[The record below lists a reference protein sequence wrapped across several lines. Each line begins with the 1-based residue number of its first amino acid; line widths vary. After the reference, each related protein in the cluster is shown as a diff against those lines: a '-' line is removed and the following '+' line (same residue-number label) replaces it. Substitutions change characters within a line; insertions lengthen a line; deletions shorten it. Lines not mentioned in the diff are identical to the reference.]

1 MADVLYEK
9 EGAVALITLNRPDS
23 LNAVNER
30 LGQELLKALKEAL
43 RDGEVRAV
51 VLTGAGRAFC
61 AGEDLKSQEARFKEG
76 TASLGDVLRR
86 RYNPAIQL
94 IAAMEKPVVAAVN
107 GVAAG
112 AGASLALA
120 CDLRVASEDARMVQ
134 AFVQAGL
141 VPDSGATFFLTHMAG
156 LSRAMAWAMTGL
168 PVEAKELFELGIY
181 HRLVPKEKVLEE
193 ALSWARELSQGPYSL
208 GLIKR
213 AVRRAAEKS
222 LAFTLEYEAQLQ
234 EAAGKS
240 PDHAEGMAAF
250 REKRP
255 PRFTGKGGL

>member
-9 EGAVALITLNRPDS
+9 EGGVALITLNRPES
-23 LNAVNER
+23 LNAINES
-30 LGQELLKALKEAL
+30 LGQELVRVLKEAA
-43 RDGEVRAV
+43 RDPSVRAV

-61 AGEDLKSQEARFKEG
+61 AGADLKDQELAMEAGKI
-76 TASLGDVLRR
+76 SLGDLLRR
-86 RYNPAIQL
+86 RYNPTIEL
-94 IAAMEKPVVAAVN
+94 LTTMEKPVLAAVN

-120 CDLRVASEDARMVQ
+120 CDLRVASEDARMLQ

-141 VPDSGATFFLTHMAG
+141 VPDSGATFFLTRMVG
-156 LSRAMAWAMTGL
+156 LSRAMAWAMTGQ
-168 PVEAKELFELGIY
+168 PVEAKELFHLGVY

-193 ALSWARELSQGPYSL
+193 ALSWAKELAQGPYSL

-213 AVRRAAEKS
+213 AVRRAAEGS

-234 EAAGKS
+234 EAAGRS
-240 PDHAEGMAAF
+240 PDHAEGVAAF

-255 PRFTGKGGL
+255 PRFTGRGGG